1 MAVNLTQRDETLNAI
16 IDFCEHFMGVWC
28 RLEGAHARG
37 FREALA
43 DVISYCRDSL
53 GYSGV
58 MPLEVPNQSEQA
70 KDTHRMATISHSDGW
85 GNPLCPSRYECSCG
99 YWTYD
104 KDEAET
110 HWKENS

>member
-28 RLEGAHARG
+28 RVEGPHARG
-37 FREALA
+37 YREALA

-99 YWTYD
+99 YCTDD
-104 KDEAET
+104 KGEAET
-110 HWKENS
+110 HLKENS

>member
-1 MAVNLTQRDETLNAI
+1 MAINVTQKDTTLNEI
-16 IDFCEHFMGVWC
+16 IRWCETHHVTPVSHHDMYASGYNQA
-28 RLEGAHARG
+28 LENTAA
-37 FREALA
+37 
-43 DVISYCRDSL
+43 YCRKRL

-58 MPLEVPNQSEQA
+58 MPLEVPNQSKQA
-70 KDTHRMATISHSDGW
+70 KEIHLMATISHSDGW

-110 HWKENS
+110 HFKENS